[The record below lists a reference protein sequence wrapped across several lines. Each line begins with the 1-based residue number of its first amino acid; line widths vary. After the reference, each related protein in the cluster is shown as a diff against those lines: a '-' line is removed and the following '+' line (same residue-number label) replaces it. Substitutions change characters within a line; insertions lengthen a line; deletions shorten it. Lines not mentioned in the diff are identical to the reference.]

1 MILFLFLFVQVRH
14 GLITF
19 DRSGIQYQ
27 LIEGRFQSDVIQR
40 LGTLERQVV
49 VIGYFNTHDF
59 WHGALYESLLHAYKP
74 RSRYPDKPPIDTGV
88 YLNHIRQGGTLS
100 PPVPAN
106 SLAPS
111 SWPDGYLAG
120 YISFGY
126 LGLILISIFSGAL
139 FGFFYRLVRLTH
151 FAIGPVIIY
160 GMFGFMGAI
169 PLSPLGIIQMLLIII
184 PVSIL
189 GWLCSIGIYQS
200 RARYQRACNAPSS
213 AL

>member
-1 MILFLFLFVQVRH
+1 MILFLFIFVQVRH

-19 DRSGIQYQ
+19 DRSGLQYQ
-27 LIEGRFQSDVIQR
+27 VIKDRFQSDVIQR

-49 VIGYFNTHDF
+49 VIGYFNKHDF

-74 RSRYPDKPPIDTGV
+74 RNLYPDKPPVDTGV
-88 YLNHIRQGGTLS
+88 YLNHIRQGGALY

-120 YISFGY
+120 YISFGVP
-126 LGLILISIFSGAL
+126 GLLLISIASGAL
-139 FGFFYRLVRLTH
+139 FGFFYRLVRLTN

-160 GMFGFMGAI
+160 GLFGFMGAV
-169 PLSPLGIIQMLLIII
+169 PLSPLGITYMLSIII

-189 GWLCSIGIYQS
+189 GWLCSIGIYHS
-200 RARYQRACNAPSS
+200 RSH
-213 AL
+213 